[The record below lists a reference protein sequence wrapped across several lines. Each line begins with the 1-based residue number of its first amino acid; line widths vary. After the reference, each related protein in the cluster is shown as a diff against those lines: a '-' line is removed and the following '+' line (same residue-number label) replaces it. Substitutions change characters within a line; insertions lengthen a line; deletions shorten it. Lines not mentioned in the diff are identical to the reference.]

1 MGEHGGV
8 LRRCALLLP
17 VLCLVLTGCIRLEA
31 PAPEV
36 TEVDRQEAAPASLDA
51 TDDAATARLEPSCPA
66 TDPEET
72 VSAASLNRALTRI
85 DYPQW
90 QSADLGATVA
100 LSDGRIF
107 WAWGDT
113 GREKGFD
120 PQLVDNSVLIS
131 SGNCFSQL
139 LTEEGGEFFPRGPDG
154 LTLWPMSVVR
164 LDPTPADGPG
174 VTDVVVVYQSRIQ
187 RGDRQWDFL
196 FRGTS
201 AAVLLVGADGV
212 PRLDRTV
219 QLTTD
224 SSDYDQVNWGAAAEP
239 DGEWLYLYGT
249 RYTAEAFI
257 TGRELY
263 VSRVPLSD
271 PTNAAVQEFWDGGEW
286 QDDRTQAA
294 PILGAVDGT
303 SQTLSVDRIDGRW
316 VVISKKGGDLAD
328 FITMWTAE
336 SPTGPFEGT
345 ATDVL
350 SSPAGH
356 DAPPGSRNLQYTP
369 LSHPDIRTASGNLLV
384 SVSRNTDD
392 IELLFTEPQRGRVL
406 FAEVPLPRP

>member
-1 MGEHGGV
+1 M
-8 LRRCALLLP
+8 LRRSAVLLP

-36 TEVDRQEAAPASLDA
+36 TEVDRQEALPTSLDA
-51 TDDAATARLEPSCPA
+51 GEAAATTRLEPACPA
-66 TDPEET
+66 PDPAEV
-72 VSAASLNRALTRI
+72 VSATTLNRALSRI
-85 DYPQW
+85 DFPQW

-100 LSDGRIF
+100 LADGRIF

-113 GREKGFD
+113 GRERDFV

-139 LTEEGGEFFPRGPDG
+139 LTDEDGPFFQRGPDE

-164 LDPTPADGPG
+164 LDPTPADGEG
-174 VTDVVVVYQSRIQ
+174 VTDVVLVYQSRIQ

-201 AAVLLVGADGV
+201 VAVLLVGADGV

-239 DGEWLYLYGT
+239 DGEWIYLYGT
-249 RYTAEAFI
+249 RYTAEAYI

-271 PTNAAVQEFWDGGEW
+271 PTNAAAQEFWDGTGW
-286 QDDRTQAA
+286 QDEPGRAA
-294 PILGAVDGT
+294 PMIGAVQGT
-303 SQTLSVDRIDGRW
+303 SQTLSVDQIDGRW
-316 VVISKKGGDLAD
+316 VIISKEGGDLAD
-328 FITMWTAE
+328 WISMWTSD
-336 SPTGPFEGT
+336 SPTGPWS
-345 ATDVL
+345 DPVPVL

-356 DAPPGSRNLQYTP
+356 DAPAGSRNLQYTP
-369 LSHPDIRTASGNLLV
+369 LSHPDIRTQSGALLV

-392 IELLFTEPQRGRVL
+392 IELLFDEPQRGRVL

>member
-8 LRRCALLLP
+8 LRRSALLLP

-31 PAPEV
+31 PAPEI
-36 TEVDRQEAAPASLDA
+36 TEVDRQEAAPASLA
-51 TDDAATARLEPSCPA
+51 PEADAATARLEPTCPA
-66 TDPEET
+66 PNPAET
-72 VSAASLNRALTRI
+72 VSAATLNRAITRI

-90 QSADLGATVA
+90 QSADLGATAA
-100 LSDGRIF
+100 LSDGRIV

-113 GREKGFD
+113 GREKEFE
-120 PQLVDNSVLIS
+120 PQLVDNSLMIS
-131 SGNCFSQL
+131 SGNCFSQV
-139 LTEEGGEFFPRGPDG
+139 LTDAGGEFFPRGPDG
-154 LTLWPMSVVR
+154 LTLWPMAVVR
-164 LDPTPADGPG
+164 LDPTPADGEG
-174 VTDVVVVYQSRIQ
+174 ITDKVLVYQSRIQ

-201 AAVLLVGADGV
+201 VAVLLVGADGV

-224 SSDYDQVNWGAAAEP
+224 SADYDQINWGAAAAP
-239 DGEWLYLYGT
+239 DGEWMYLYGT

-271 PTNAAVQEFWDGGEW
+271 PTNAAVQEFWDGSQW
-286 QDDRTQAA
+286 RDDATLAA

-303 SQTLSVDRIDGRW
+303 SQTLSVDEIDGRW
-316 VVISKKGGDLAD
+316 VIISKRGGDLAD
-328 FITMWTAE
+328 WITMWTAE

-345 ATDVL
+345 WTDVL

-356 DAPPGSRNLQYTP
+356 DAPPGERSLQYTP
-369 LSHPDIRTASGNLLV
+369 LSHPDIATTSGDLLV

-392 IELLFTEPQRGRVL
+392 IELLFDEPERGRVL